1 MKNLSLKQEIKQQ
14 VSQIDVTPNVN
25 FLATLRNSGYN
36 NYSAIADII
45 DNSLDTDVNSK
56 NVKVHIK
63 KSKDDYEFIK
73 ICDDGCGMGIETL
86 NEAFKLGALM
96 GKNKEFDLGSYGTGL
111 KAAALS
117 LGRKFEVKTKTADDE
132 FYIATYDLDVM
143 IMTNTFEIPV
153 TIGTWEQYGEFK
165 RETGSDIGTV
175 ITITKLDRITNANI
189 TVFKDILK
197 NKLGLFYKYFID
209 ELNINL
215 FVNGEFVKSIDPML
229 RKETYSTCLTENE
242 KFEYND
248 SEFKFSVYN
257 IEFVS
262 QSLSNEVNRSS
273 AYAGLYIYRNNRLVG
288 SSLDLGI
295 VGKVGDGHL
304 NGLRIE
310 LFCSGDS
317 DNLFGSTFNKI
328 IHEKDKNEL
337 DQGFRDMCKSRLR
350 GYIKTVK
357 NFEDSK
363 TANEKISE
371 DVKSEM
377 AEIVK
382 SINKNPFIGIKKERG
397 KNEHRDIIPEKKEP
411 DPDKIK
417 NKFAVRKREDKFAD
431 YRFIKL
437 GENGLIFKSVKEHGL
452 YIIEI
457 NQEHPFWMKFLNNA
471 SLQTKDVIIKLLFSL
486 GVSLEET
493 EYYDNPEKE
502 NLLNEYYIK
511 VSERLRKFI
520 NY

>member
-1 MKNLSLKQEIKQQ
+1 
-14 VSQIDVTPNVN
+14 
-25 FLATLRNSGYN
+25 
-36 NYSAIADII
+36 
-45 DNSLDTDVNSK
+45 
-56 NVKVHIK
+56 
-63 KSKDDYEFIK
+63 
-73 ICDDGCGMGIETL
+73 
-86 NEAFKLGALM
+86 
-96 GKNKEFDLGSYGTGL
+96 
-111 KAAALS
+111 
-117 LGRKFEVKTKTADDE
+117 
-132 FYIATYDLDVM
+132 
-143 IMTNTFEIPV
+143 MTNSFEIPV
-153 TIGTWEQYGEFK
+153 TIGTWEQYSEFK
-165 RETGSDIGTV
+165 RETGSEIGTV

-197 NKLGLFYKYFID
+197 SKLGLFYKYFID

-215 FVNGEFVKSIDPML
+215 FVNNEFVKSIDPML

-242 KFEYND
+242 KFEYNG

-273 AYAGLYIYRNNRLVG
+273 AYSGMYIYRNNRLVG

-337 DQGFRDMCKSRLR
+337 DQGFRDMCKSKLR

-397 KNEHRDIIPEKKEP
+397 KNEHKDIIPDEKEKKEP
-411 DPDKIK
+411 VEDKVK
-417 NKFAVRKREDKFAD
+417 NKFAPRKREDKFAD
-431 YRFIKL
+431 YRFTKL

-493 EYYDNPEKE
+493 EYYNNPEKE
-502 NLLNEYYIK
+502 DLLNEYYIK